1 MATLL
6 VIDDQDRT
14 LTLCRRVMPEHS
26 WQGPARSWAE
36 ARAALEAGEDEIDAV
51 LLDLHFD
58 LPVGEL
64 LGLDD
69 PNDQAAVRRARQQ
82 QGLHILDALRLR
94 WAELPVLLMTARD
107 EGLEAAAD
115 REQAEEYTYFLG
127 DEELDAQSLRAMVR
141 NAVEARQGAERD
153 GPVWWGR
160 SGPMRR
166 IRRRLEVLARG
177 RLPVVLGGP
186 TGTGKSLIARHF
198 IHPRSGRAGRF
209 VAVDLSTIPKD
220 LVAAQ
225 LFGAAR
231 GAYTGAVT
239 DRKGAFE
246 EADGGTLFLDEIA
259 NLSEEA
265 QRMLL
270 TVLQERSLCRLGESR
285 ERQVDV
291 KLVVATHED
300 LGRRVRE
307 GSFRADLY
315 MRLNP
320 AATVRLPP
328 LTDRTGDLEGLL
340 QFVVQ
345 RLSDEGALRELLPRP
360 GLTSLRAWTRG
371 PLPEPKDGLLVLL
384 FPERSLRE
392 LKRHPWP
399 GNLRELALTVENA
412 LTLTLAELV
421 GADRGGPLG
430 ARPDVIQVRPKLV
443 RDLLRAAG
451 GAVEPWAAEPSVMN
465 GAESSTTT
473 TGREAPA
480 SLPAAEAQAPTP
492 ATADPRPS
500 PAPASP
506 PPTAPPPGAGPLR
519 APGLSGD
526 GLWAAVQLQPQG
538 GLNRLAVHVERQYF
552 TALYLQH
559 DGDFS
564 AMAGALLGDPGDG
577 RKVQLRFN
585 QLGLRVRELQRGR
598 GGA

>member
-1 MATLL
+1 MANLL

-14 LTLCRRVMPEHS
+14 LALCQRVMPEHS
-26 WQGPARSWAE
+26 WQGPARTWAE
-36 ARAALEAGEDEIDAV
+36 ARAALEAGGDEIDAV

-58 LPVGEL
+58 LPVEDL
-64 LGLDD
+64 LGLSAPGD
-69 PNDQAAVRRARQQ
+69 PAAVRRARQQ

-94 WAELPVLLMTARD
+94 WAELPVLLMTARG

-141 NAVEARQGAERD
+141 NAVEARLGAERD

-166 IRRRLEVLARG
+166 LRRRLEVLARG

-198 IHPRSGRAGRF
+198 IHPRSGRKGRF

-231 GAYTGAVT
+231 GAYTGAVS

-328 LTDRTGDLEGLL
+328 LTDRIGDLEGLL

-345 RLSDEGALRELLPRP
+345 RLSDEGALSELLPRP
-360 GLTSLRAWTRG
+360 SLSSLRAWTRG
-371 PLPEPKDGLLVLL
+371 PLPDPKDGVLVLL

-392 LKRHPWP
+392 LKRHAWP

-412 LTLTLAELV
+412 VTLTLAELV

-430 ARPDVIQVRPKLV
+430 ARPDVVQVRPKLV

-451 GAVEPWAAEPSVMN
+451 GAAEPWAAEPSGPVAVEPLPPPAAP
-465 GAESSTTT
+465 GIAAAEIT
-473 TGREAPA
+473 EAPRA
-480 SLPAAEAQAPTP
+480 EQSAPAAAI
-492 ATADPRPS
+492 
-500 PAPASP
+500 PAPAAP
-506 PPTAPPPGAGPLR
+506 PVAAPPPAAAGLLR
-519 APGLSGD
+519 APGLSGE

-538 GLNRLAVHVERQYF
+538 GLNRLAVQVERQYF
-552 TALYLQH
+552 TALYLLH
-559 DGDFS
+559 GGDFG
-564 AMAGALLGDPGDG
+564 AMAGALLGDPADG

-598 GGA
+598 GSP